1 MVQLQVPAESIVSG
15 GQKTSFIQALIGSG
29 GRMKFDWLIKGKA
42 GASLELKVV
51 SQKAGADR
59 RAVVLK

>member
-1 MVQLQVPAESIVSG
+1 
-15 GQKTSFIQALIGSG
+15 
-29 GRMKFDWLIKGKA
+29 MKFDWLIKGKA